1 MEHYH
6 RRPPFFIPSQDSSIV
21 LKSAIPNPKSAIP
34 PLPRSIEGMQR
45 SFKPQRQERYL
56 PGELFSSDI
65 GRGVTVST
73 SRCGRDGAGATPVG
87 QSKSFR
93 SLTELVNRVVCKTIS
108 GGCDPHRDL
117 LFHPFRSHSGAALA
131 CPRIRCFAKS
141 LRQAVGRRLVN
152 APAPFSGS
160 GIRRK
165 TKRSAHPGPE
175 PRRRVF
181 HEIDPPRT
189 LNVSSGTDTELST
202 PGRIG
207 LPAGPPRTLSFHPRQ
222 TCHPPFA
229 FPFFHLPLLLNL
241 P

>member
-1 MEHYH
+1 
-6 RRPPFFIPSQDSSIV
+6 
-21 LKSAIPNPKSAIP
+21 
-34 PLPRSIEGMQR
+34 MQR

-56 PGELFSSDI
+56 PGEPFFQSVRKRRDAASPFSQDI

-93 SLTELVNRVVCKTIS
+93 SLTELENRNDCKTIS

-117 LFHPFRSHSGAALA
+117 FSISEPLRCRSRLHPPSHREIPSRLGD
-131 CPRIRCFAKS
+131 R
-141 LRQAVGRRLVN
+141 VLVN
-152 APAPFSGS
+152 ASAPTIGS

-165 TKRSAHPGPE
+165 TKRSAHPESE

-189 LNVSSGTDTELST
+189 LNVSSGTDTEPST
-202 PGRIG
+202 PGRTG
-207 LPAGPPRTLSFHPRQ
+207 SRAASAPVPFFRPRQ

-229 FPFFHLPLLLNL
+229 FPFFHLPLLLNS